1 MGKQYYLVSQL
12 PDISACTTNSALPIT
27 QKYYRDLCSRFLDKR
42 DLATLDTLSIEA
54 PKAITDTGSFFLN
67 KWYEYDRCL
76 RFALA
81 QVRAA
86 KLKKDVGMLP
96 VSCTQDIVQTAR
108 TAVNMDSPL
117 SAEMFLYE
125 KKLSVLNDLQP
136 LDYFCADYVFCY
148 GMRLLLLERMKKF
161 DKIRGQDSYK
171 EIYGSI
177 LQGADK

>member
-12 PDISACTTNSALPIT
+12 PDISACTATSSIPIT
-27 QKYYRDLCSRFLDKR
+27 QKYYRDLCARFLDKE

-54 PKAITDTGSFFLN
+54 PKAIIKTGSTFLD

-86 KLKKDVGMLP
+86 KLKKDIGMLP

-136 LDYFCADYVFCY
+136 LDYFSADYVFSY
-148 GMRLLLLERMKKF
+148 GVRLMLLERMKKF
-161 DKIRGQDSYK
+161 DKARGQDSYK
-171 EIYGSI
+171 EIYSSI
-177 LQGADK
+177 LQGANE

>member
-1 MGKQYYLVSQL
+1 MAKQYYLVSQL
-12 PDISACTTNSALPIT
+12 PDISACTQSSALPIT
-27 QKYYRDLCSRFLDKR
+27 QKYYRDLCSRFLDTKSM
-42 DLATLDTLSIEA
+42 ATLDNLSIEA
-54 PKAITDTGSFFLN
+54 PREIVSTGSVFLD

-86 KLKKDVGMLP
+86 KLKKDIGMLP

-125 KKLSVLNDLQP
+125 QKLAVLNALQP
-136 LDYFCADYVFCY
+136 LDNFSVDYVFCY
-148 GMRLLLLERMKKF
+148 GIRLILLERMKKF
-161 DKIRGQDSYK
+161 DKERGTDSYHQ
-171 EIYGSI
+171 IYDKI
-177 LQGADK
+177 LSGEGA